1 MPAPRDNV
9 LLPIRF
15 LLLTFL
21 LAPARASDLDDA
33 LVRDLLHE
41 LIEINTTHSTGS
53 TGKAAEAMA
62 AHLRAAGFASEDVQV
77 LGPRPEHANLVARL
91 RGSGAR
97 RPILLI
103 SHLDVVEARR
113 EDWTTDPFRF
123 VEKDG
128 YFYGRGTEDI
138 KCGDAILVANLLRWK
153 REGFRPDRDVILA
166 LTANEE
172 GGDVEENGVYWLLKR
187 HRELIDA
194 EYSINPDG
202 GNLEM
207 KKGVM
212 LLNELQYA
220 EKGFLSFTLEVK
232 NKGGHSSL
240 PVKENAIYRL
250 ARGLVRLSEFDFPVM
265 LDAGTRAYFEAI
277 ATRQTPE
284 VAQAI
289 NRMLSTS
296 PPDARVVALVSE
308 SADWNAM
315 LRTTCVAT
323 MLEGGHA
330 ENALPQS
337 ARATVNCRILPAQQP
352 VEVERTL
359 KQVMNDEQI
368 TFAPIEPFDLVQS
381 PASPL
386 RPDVLAAAKAVTAA
400 MWPGV
405 PVVPIMSQGGTDGT
419 HLRRAGIPTY
429 GLSGIADDYDD
440 IRAHGK
446 DERISAQ
453 ALYGGRE
460 FMYRLVKE
468 LAAPA
473 K

>member
-1 MPAPRDNV
+1 MKT
-9 LLPIRF
+9 
-15 LLLTFL
+15 LLLALL
-21 LAPARASDLDDA
+21 LAQTNSSDPDNR

-41 LIEINTTHSTGS
+41 LIEINTTHSVGS

-62 AHLRAAGFASEDVQV
+62 ARLRATGFAPSDVQV
-77 LGPRPEHANLVARL
+77 LGPRPERANLVARL
-91 RGSGAR
+91 RGTGAR

-103 SHLDVVEARR
+103 AHLDVVEARK
-113 EDWTTDPFRF
+113 EDWSTDPFRF

-128 YFYGRGTEDI
+128 YFYGRGTNDI
-138 KCGDAILVANLLRWK
+138 KSGDAILVANFIRWK
-153 REGFRPDRDVILA
+153 REGFRPDRDLIVA

-172 GGDVEENGVYWLLKR
+172 GGDVGENGVYWLLR
-187 HRELIDA
+187 HHRDLIDA
-194 EYSINPDG
+194 EYCINPDG
-202 GNLEM
+202 GELEM
-207 KKGVM
+207 KKGVR

-240 PVKENAIYRL
+240 PVKDNAIYRL

-265 LDAGTRAYFEAI
+265 LDPGTRAFFEAM
-277 ATRQTPE
+277 AVRQTPE
-284 VAQAI
+284 VAHAI
-289 NRMLSTS
+289 NRMLSTN
-296 PPDARVVALVSE
+296 PPDAAAVALLSK
-308 SADWNAM
+308 SPDWNAM

-337 ARATVNCRILPAQQP
+337 AKATVNCRILPAQEP
-352 VEVERTL
+352 AEVRRTL
-359 KQVMNDEQI
+359 QRVVNDDEI
-368 TFAPIEPFDLVQS
+368 TFTPLESMDLVQS

-386 RPDVLAAAKAVTAA
+386 RPDVVAAAKAVSEA

-419 HLRRAGIPTY
+419 HLRRAGVPTY

-446 DERISAQ
+446 DERISATS
-453 ALYGGRE
+453 LYEARE
-460 FMYRLVKE
+460 FMYRLIKS
-468 LAAPA
+468 LAAQ
-473 K
+473 